1 LRLNLIFG
9 FGVGFDVGVGVGVLV
24 LVAVAEGVDSGLA
37 VDVEREV
44 LLGVEVKVEVKV
56 EVEGEGELFFEE
68 ESLSFNL
75 SPFDP
80 ETPEFEFNFE
90 VEELGPATFDL
101 SSSMDLRRSSSSQSS
116 SGLASEVLFWL
127 SWLVDLPL
135 PPPSLSLSLIGCGV
149 E

>member
-1 LRLNLIFG
+1 LNLIFG
-9 FGVGFDVGVGVGVLV
+9 VGVF
-24 LVAVAEGVDSGLA
+24 VAEAVDSGLA
-37 VDVEREV
+37 VEREV
-44 LLGVEVKVEVKV
+44 LLGVGV
-56 EVEGEGELFFEE
+56 EVEPELFFEKE
-68 ESLSFNL
+68 RLSFNL

-116 SGLASEVLFWL
+116 SCAFPVEFEFESEAWLL
-127 SWLVDLPL
+127 SWLL
-135 PPPSLSLSLIGCGV
+135 PPSLSLSLIGCGA